1 MDTFEIDPHPTNYT
15 TQSFILAN
23 SSRPR
28 SPFPPRNDRVQ
39 PLAVFHS
46 RLGAFLVLGR
56 RQKVVED
63 GVEHLGIPHWF
74 VLDACLV
81 LAGGKG
87 FLSSTPVPSGKIS
100 TSVNDFLTGIEYWF
114 FLDDAT
120 DYTICTDF
128 SDWEPLPWEDVP
140 ERWLAIDKVKT
151 LNTGR
156 NDAIMESS
164 FNKIGNHLIY
174 IDKFCALSGF
184 DRELRAVHLIPQACA
199 PWVRYCLFLLLYIF

>member
-1 MDTFEIDPHPTNYT
+1 M
-15 TQSFILAN
+15 
-23 SSRPR
+23 
-28 SPFPPRNDRVQ
+28 
-39 PLAVFHS
+39 
-46 RLGAFLVLGR
+46 VLGR

-87 FLSSTPVPSGKIS
+87 FLSSTADPSGRIS
-100 TSVNDFLTGIEYWF
+100 TTVDGFLTGIEYWF

-128 SDWEPLPWEDVP
+128 SDWEPLPREDVP
-140 ERWLAIDKVKT
+140 ERWLAIDKFKT
-151 LNTGR
+151 INTGR

-164 FNKIGNHLIY
+164 FNKIGNHLIN
-174 IDKFCALSGF
+174 IDRFCALSGF
-184 DRELRAVHLIPQACA
+184 DQEIRAVHLIPQACV
-199 PWVRYCLFLLLYIF
+199 PWVRYYLFFLLYIF